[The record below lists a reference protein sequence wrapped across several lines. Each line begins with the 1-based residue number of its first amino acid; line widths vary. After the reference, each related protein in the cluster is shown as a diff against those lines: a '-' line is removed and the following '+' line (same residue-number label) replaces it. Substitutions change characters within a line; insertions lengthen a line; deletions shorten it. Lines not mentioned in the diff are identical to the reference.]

1 MTLSL
6 NKFLFS
12 ISFAL
17 DLAESEI
24 KCTSLKHSKR
34 VAYICLQM
42 ADIMGLSD
50 EEKFDLCSYSLLH
63 DNGLIESFCNFTS
76 EYKVNNVEE
85 YFDMVNFAEH
95 CTIGENNIKDFP
107 FLTSQKN
114 IILYHHENFDGSGL
128 FGKKESE
135 IPIFAQLISF
145 ADTLDTNF
153 DLSNI
158 CYDKK
163 ELILNFVKENEK
175 KLFSKK
181 IVDAYTILSESF
193 LFWGD
198 LEYFDEVNPLEK
210 ILPNFTIEVP
220 LESFLSITKIFS
232 KIIDGKSK
240 FTAKHSVDL
249 EEKSLKLV
257 EYFNLDDE
265 TKLKIQIA
273 SNLHDIGKLGT
284 PNAILDKE
292 GSLTNQELFEIKKH
306 AYLTHT
312 ILSKID
318 NFSEITKWASSH
330 HEKLDGSGYPFGLTS
345 NELGL
350 EERIVSCLDF
360 YQALVE
366 DRPYRK
372 SMTHKEAVLILKKNL
387 SDYEI
392 DKNIVNAIDIVFDE
406 K

>member
-24 KCTSLKHSKR
+24 KCTSSRHSKR
-34 VAYICLQM
+34 VAYICLKIS
-42 ADIMGLSD
+42 DILGLSN

-63 DNGLIESFCNFTS
+63 DNGLIESYCNFTMK
-76 EYKVNNVEE
+76 EENNKFED
-85 YFDMVNFAEH
+85 YFELVNFSEH
-95 CTIGENNIKDFP
+95 CLIGENNIKEFP
-107 FLTSQKN
+107 FLSSQKN

-128 FGKKESE
+128 FGKKGDE

-153 DLSNI
+153 DLTKI
-158 CYDKK
+158 CYEKK
-163 ELILNFVKENEK
+163 EQINDFVEENK
-175 KLFSKK
+175 GKLFSKDIVEAYQK
-181 IVDAYTILSESF
+181 IADSF

-198 LEYFDEVNPLEK
+198 LEYFDETNPLEK
-210 ILPNFTIEVP
+210 ILPDFSIDVS
-220 LESFLSITKIFS
+220 LEIFLSITKIFS

-257 EYFNLDDE
+257 EYFGFDEE

-284 PNAILDKE
+284 PNSILDKE
-292 GSLTNQELFEIKKH
+292 GTLTQKELFEVKKH

-318 NFSEITKWASSH
+318 NFSDITKWASSH
-330 HEKLDGSGYPFGLTS
+330 HERLDGSGYPFGLTQ
-345 NELGL
+345 NELGF

-372 SMTHKEAVLILKKNL
+372 SMEHDEAMILLRKNL
-387 SDYEI
+387 SNFDIDVEI
-392 DKNIVNAIDIVFDE
+392 VDAIDVVFR
-406 K
+406 

>member
-24 KCTSLKHSKR
+24 KCTSSKHSKR
-34 VAYICLQM
+34 VAYICLKI
-42 ADIMGLSD
+42 ADIIGLSN
-50 EEKFDLCSYSLLH
+50 EEKFDLCSYALLH
-63 DNGLIESFCNFTS
+63 DNGLIESYCNFTNQDK
-76 EYKVNNVEE
+76 ENNLKD
-85 YFDMVNFAEH
+85 YFEVINFSDH
-95 CTIGENNIKDFP
+95 CVIGENNIQEFP
-107 FLTSQKN
+107 FLTKQKN

-128 FGKKESE
+128 FGKKASE
-135 IPIFAQLISF
+135 IPVFSQLISF
-145 ADTLDTNF
+145 ADILDTNF
-153 DLSNI
+153 DLFSISNE
-158 CYDKK
+158 KK
-163 ELILNFVKENEK
+163 EDIDKFVIENED
-175 KLFSKK
+175 KLFSKD
-181 IVDAYTILSESF
+181 IVTAYKELSNSF

-198 LEYFDEVNPLEK
+198 LEYFDEINPLEK
-210 ILPNFTIEVP
+210 ILPDFSIEVS
-220 LESFLSITKIFS
+220 LKRFLSITKIFS

-249 EEKSLKLV
+249 EQKSLKLV
-257 EYFNLDDE
+257 EYFGLDEE

-284 PNAILDKE
+284 PNSILDKE
-292 GSLTNQELFEIKKH
+292 GSLTSNELFEIKKH

-318 NFSEITKWASSH
+318 NFSDITKWASSH
-330 HEKLDGSGYPFGLTS
+330 HEKLDGTGYPFGLTS

-372 SMTHKEAVLILKKNL
+372 SMSHFEAMILLRKNL
-387 SDYEI
+387 SNFDIDVEI
-392 DKNIVNAIDIVFDE
+392 INAIDTVF

>member
-1 MTLSL
+1 MALSL

-24 KCTSLKHSKR
+24 KCTSSKHSKR
-34 VAYICLQM
+34 VAYICLKI
-42 ADIMGLSD
+42 ADIIGLSN
-50 EEKFDLCSYSLLH
+50 EEKFDLCSYALLH
-63 DNGLIESFCNFTS
+63 DNGLIESYCNFTNQDK
-76 EYKVNNVEE
+76 ENNLKD
-85 YFDMVNFAEH
+85 YFEVINFSDH
-95 CTIGENNIKDFP
+95 CVIGENNIQEFP
-107 FLTSQKN
+107 FLTKQQN

-128 FGKKESE
+128 FGKKASE
-135 IPIFAQLISF
+135 IPVFSQLISF
-145 ADTLDTNF
+145 ADILDTNF
-153 DLSNI
+153 DLFSISNE
-158 CYDKK
+158 KK
-163 ELILNFVKENEK
+163 EDIDKFVIENED
-175 KLFSKK
+175 KLFSKD
-181 IVDAYTILSESF
+181 IVRAYKELSNSF

-198 LEYFDEVNPLEK
+198 LEYFDEINPLEK
-210 ILPNFTIEVP
+210 ILPDFSIEVS
-220 LESFLSITKIFS
+220 LQRFLSITKIFS

-249 EEKSLKLV
+249 EQKSLKLV
-257 EYFNLDDE
+257 EYFGLDEE

-284 PNAILDKE
+284 PNSILDKE
-292 GSLTNQELFEIKKH
+292 GSLTSNELFEIKKH

-318 NFSEITKWASSH
+318 NFSDITKWASSH
-330 HEKLDGSGYPFGLTS
+330 HEKLDGTGYPFGLTS

-372 SMTHKEAVLILKKNL
+372 SMSHFEAMVLLRKNL
-387 SDYEI
+387 SNFDIDVEI
-392 DKNIVNAIDIVFDE
+392 INAIDTVF

>member
-24 KCTSLKHSKR
+24 KCTSSKHSKR
-34 VAYICLQM
+34 VAYICLKI
-42 ADIMGLSD
+42 ADILGLSNQ
-50 EEKFDLCSYSLLH
+50 EKFDLCSYSLLH
-63 DNGLIESFCNFTS
+63 DNGLIESYCNFTMK
-76 EYKVNNVEE
+76 EENNKFED
-85 YFDMVNFAEH
+85 YFEIVNFSEH
-95 CTIGENNIKDFP
+95 CLIGENNIKEFP
-107 FLTSQKN
+107 FLSSQKN

-128 FGKKESE
+128 FGKKGNE

-153 DLSNI
+153 DLTKI
-158 CYDKK
+158 CYEKK
-163 ELILNFVKENEK
+163 EQINDFVVENK
-175 KLFSKK
+175 GKLFSND
-181 IVDAYTILSESF
+181 IVEAYQKVADSF

-198 LEYFDEVNPLEK
+198 LEYFDETNPLEK
-210 ILPNFTIEVP
+210 ILPDFSIEVS
-220 LESFLSITKIFS
+220 LETFLSITKIFS

-240 FTAKHSVDL
+240 FTAKHSIDL

-257 EYFNLDDE
+257 EYFGFNEE

-284 PNAILDKE
+284 PNSILDKE
-292 GSLTNQELFEIKKH
+292 GSLTQKELFEVKKH

-318 NFSEITKWASSH
+318 NFSDITKWASSH
-330 HEKLDGSGYPFGLTS
+330 HERLDGSGYPFGLTQ
-345 NELGL
+345 NELGF

-372 SMTHKEAVLILKKNL
+372 SMAHDEAMILLRKNL
-387 SDYEI
+387 SDFDIDVEI
-392 DKNIVNAIDIVFDE
+392 VDAIDVVFR
-406 K
+406 

>member
-24 KCTSLKHSKR
+24 KCTSSKHSKR
-34 VAYICLQM
+34 VAYICLKI
-42 ADIMGLSD
+42 ADIIGLSN
-50 EEKFDLCSYSLLH
+50 EEKFDLCSYALLH
-63 DNGLIESFCNFTS
+63 DNGLIESYCNFTNQDK
-76 EYKVNNVEE
+76 ENNLKD
-85 YFDMVNFAEH
+85 YFEVINFSDH
-95 CTIGENNIKDFP
+95 CVIGENNIQEFP
-107 FLTSQKN
+107 FLTKQKN

-128 FGKKESE
+128 FGKKASE
-135 IPIFAQLISF
+135 IPVFSQLISF
-145 ADTLDTNF
+145 ADILDTNF
-153 DLSNI
+153 DLFSISNE
-158 CYDKK
+158 KK
-163 ELILNFVKENEK
+163 EDIDKFVIENED
-175 KLFSKK
+175 KLFSKD
-181 IVDAYTILSESF
+181 IVTAYKELSNSF

-198 LEYFDEVNPLEK
+198 LEYFDEINPLEK
-210 ILPNFTIEVP
+210 ILPDFSIEVS
-220 LESFLSITKIFS
+220 LKRFLSITKIFS

-249 EEKSLKLV
+249 EQKSLKLV
-257 EYFNLDDE
+257 EYFGLDEE

-284 PNAILDKE
+284 PNSILDKE
-292 GSLTNQELFEIKKH
+292 GSLTNSELFEIKKH
-306 AYLTHT
+306 AYLTHS

-318 NFSEITKWASSH
+318 NFSDITKWASAH
-330 HEKLDGSGYPFGLTS
+330 HERLDGSGYPFGLTS

-372 SMTHKEAVLILKKNL
+372 SMEHDVAVSLLRKNL
-387 SDYEI
+387 SNLDI
-392 DKNIVNAIDIVFDE
+392 DVDIIDAIDVVF

>member
-17 DLAESEI
+17 DLAENEI
-24 KCTSLKHSKR
+24 KCTSAKHSKR
-34 VAYICLQM
+34 VAYICLKI
-42 ADIMGLSD
+42 ANILGLSD

-63 DNGLIESFCNFTS
+63 DNGLIESYCNFTNDCDNS
-76 EYKVNNVEE
+76 NQGN
-85 YFDMVNFAEH
+85 YFDVINFSDH
-95 CTIGENNIKDFP
+95 CIIGENNIKGFP
-107 FLTSQKN
+107 FLTFQEN
-114 IILYHHENFDGSGL
+114 IVLYHHENFDGSGI
-128 FGKKESE
+128 FGIKGNE
-135 IPIFAQLISF
+135 IPLFAQLISF
-145 ADTLDTNF
+145 ADILDTSF
-153 DLSNI
+153 DLTFI
-158 CYDKK
+158 DYDKK
-163 ELILNFVKENEK
+163 EEINRFVSENEE
-175 KLFSKK
+175 KLFSKDL
-181 IVDAYTILSESF
+181 VLAYKKLANSF

-198 LEYFDEVNPLEK
+198 LEYFDEVNPLEN
-210 ILPNFTIEVP
+210 ILPDFKMEVT
-220 LESFLSITKIFS
+220 LDKFLYITKIFS

-240 FTAKHSVDL
+240 FTAKHSFDL
-249 EEKSLKLV
+249 EEKSLRLV
-257 EYFNLDDE
+257 EYFGLDEE

-284 PNAILDKE
+284 PNSILDKE
-292 GSLTNQELFEIKKH
+292 GSLTNSELFEIKKH
-306 AYLTHT
+306 AYLTHS

-318 NFSEITKWASSH
+318 NFSDITKWASAH
-330 HEKLDGSGYPFGLTS
+330 HERLDGSGYPFGLTS

-372 SMTHKEAVLILKKNL
+372 SMEHDVAVSLLRKNL
-387 SDYEI
+387 SNLDI
-392 DKNIVNAIDIVFDE
+392 DVDIIDAIDVVF

>member
-24 KCTSLKHSKR
+24 KCTSSKHSKR
-34 VAYICLQM
+34 VAYICLKM
-42 ADIMGLSD
+42 AEILGLSA

-76 EYKVNNVEE
+76 EYKSNRSQD
-85 YFDMVNFAEH
+85 YFELINFAEH
-95 CTIGENNIKDFP
+95 CVIGENNTKEFP
-107 FLTSQKN
+107 FLTKQKN
-114 IILYHHENFDGSGL
+114 VILYHHENFDGSGL
-128 FGKKESE
+128 FGKKADE
-135 IPIFAQLISF
+135 IPLFAQLISF

-153 DLSNI
+153 DLLKISF
-158 CYDKK
+158 DKK
-163 ELILNFVKENEK
+163 ELILNFVIQNENI
-175 KLFSKK
+175 LFSKK
-181 IVDAYTILSESF
+181 IVETFKILSESF

-210 ILPNFTIEVP
+210 ILPNFSIEVS
-220 LESFLSITKIFS
+220 LEKFLSITKIFS

-257 EYFNLDDE
+257 EYFNLDEE

-306 AYLTHT
+306 AYLTHS
-312 ILSKID
+312 ILSKLE
-318 NFSEITKWASSH
+318 NFNDITKWASAH

-366 DRPYRK
+366 DRPYRN
-372 SMTHKEAVLILKKNL
+372 SMSHNDAISILRKNL
-387 SDYEI
+387 SDYKI
-392 DKNIVNAIDIVFDE
+392 DIDIVNAIDIVFND
-406 K
+406 

>member
-34 VAYICLQM
+34 VAYICLKM
-42 ADIMGLSD
+42 ACIMGLSD
-50 EEKFDLCSYSLLH
+50 EEKFDLCSYALMH
-63 DNGLIESFCNFTS
+63 DNGLIESYCNFS
-76 EYKVNNVEE
+76 NDFSQEE
-85 YFDMVNFAEH
+85 TKDYFELVNFSEH
-95 CTIGENNIKDFP
+95 CIIGENNIKEFP
-107 FLTSQKN
+107 FLTHQEN
-114 IILYHHENFDGSGL
+114 IILYHHEYFDGSGL
-128 FGKKESE
+128 FGKKGDE
-135 IPIFAQLISF
+135 IPLFAQLISF
-145 ADTLDTNF
+145 ADCIDTNF
-153 DLSNI
+153 DLMSI
-158 CYDKK
+158 CFDKK
-163 ELILNFVKENEK
+163 ESILKYVIENENI
-175 KLFSKK
+175 LFSSQL
-181 IVDAYTILSESF
+181 VSAYKELSQSF

-210 ILPNFTIEVP
+210 ILPDFSIDVS
-220 LESFLSITKIFS
+220 LETFLSITKIFS

-240 FTAKHSVDL
+240 FTAKHSIDL
-249 EEKSLKLV
+249 EKKSMKLV
-257 EYFNLDDE
+257 EYFNLDYE

-273 SNLHDIGKLGT
+273 ANLHDIGKLGT

-292 GSLTNQELFEIKKH
+292 GSLTDEELFEIKKH

-312 ILSKID
+312 ILSKLD
-318 NFSEITKWASSH
+318 NFTDISKWASSH
-330 HEKLDGSGYPFGLTS
+330 HEKLDGTGYPFGLTS
-345 NELGL
+345 DELGL

-372 SMTHKEAVLILKKNL
+372 SMSHDDAIKILRLNL
-387 SDYEI
+387 NSYEI
-392 DKNIVNAIDIVFDE
+392 DINVINAIEKVFA
-406 K
+406 

>member
-24 KCTSLKHSKR
+24 KCTSAKHSKR
-34 VAYICLQM
+34 VAYICLKI
-42 ADIMGLSD
+42 ANIIGLSD
-50 EEKFDLCSYSLLH
+50 EAKFDLCSYSLLH
-63 DNGLIESFCNFTS
+63 DNGLIESYCNFTS
-76 EYKVNNVEE
+76 EYKDSNSED
-85 YFDMVNFAEH
+85 YFDIINFSEH
-95 CTIGENNIKDFP
+95 CIIGENNIKEFP
-107 FLTSQKN
+107 FLTFQEN

-128 FGKKESE
+128 LGKKGDE
-135 IPIFAQLISF
+135 IPLFAQLISF
-145 ADTLDTNF
+145 ADILDTNF
-153 DLSNI
+153 DLTI
-158 CYDKK
+158 IDYDKK
-163 ELILNFVKENEK
+163 EEINRFVFENEE
-175 KLFSKK
+175 KLFSKDL
-181 IVDAYTILSESF
+181 VLAYKELSNSF

-198 LEYFDEVNPLEK
+198 LEYFEEVNPLES
-210 ILPNFTIEVP
+210 ILSDFKMEVSLDNF
-220 LESFLSITKIFS
+220 LYITKIFS

-240 FTAKHSVDL
+240 FTAKHSLDL
-249 EEKSLKLV
+249 EEKSLKLA
-257 EYFNLDDE
+257 EYFGLDEE

-284 PNAILDKE
+284 PNSILDKE
-292 GSLTNQELFEIKKH
+292 GSLTESELFEIKKH
-306 AYLTHT
+306 AYLTHS

-318 NFSEITKWASSH
+318 NFSDITKWASAH
-330 HEKLDGSGYPFGLTS
+330 HERLDGSGYPFGLTS

-372 SMTHKEAVLILKKNL
+372 SMTHNDAISLLRKNL
-387 SDYEI
+387 SNLDI
-392 DKNIVNAIDIVFDE
+392 DVDIIDGIDVVFR
-406 K
+406 

>member
-24 KCTSLKHSKR
+24 KCTSSKHSKR
-34 VAYICLQM
+34 VAYICLKM
-42 ADIMGLSD
+42 AEIIGLSD
-50 EEKFDLCSYSLLH
+50 KEKFDLCSYSLLH

-76 EYKVNNVEE
+76 EYKSNRSEE
-85 YFDMVNFAEH
+85 YFELINFAEH
-95 CTIGENNIKDFP
+95 CVIGENNIKEFP
-107 FLTSQKN
+107 FLTKQKN
-114 IILYHHENFDGSGL
+114 VILYHHENFDGSGL
-128 FGKKESE
+128 FGKKADE
-135 IPIFAQLISF
+135 IPLFAQLISF

-153 DLSNI
+153 DLLKI
-158 CYDKK
+158 CFDKK
-163 ELILNFVKENEK
+163 ELILNYVIQNENI
-175 KLFSKK
+175 LFSKE
-181 IVDAYTILSESF
+181 IVETFKILSESF

-210 ILPNFTIEVP
+210 ILPNFSIEVS
-220 LESFLSITKIFS
+220 LEKFLSITKIFS

-257 EYFNLDDE
+257 EYFNLDEE

-306 AYLTHT
+306 AYLTHS
-312 ILSKID
+312 ILSKLE
-318 NFSEITKWASSH
+318 NFNDITKWASAH

-366 DRPYRK
+366 DRPYRN
-372 SMTHKEAVLILKKNL
+372 SMSHNDAISILRKNL
-387 SDYEI
+387 SDYKI
-392 DKNIVNAIDIVFDE
+392 DIDIVNAIDIVFND
-406 K
+406 

>member
-24 KCTSLKHSKR
+24 KCTSAKHSKR
-34 VAYICLQM
+34 VAYICLKI
-42 ADIMGLSD
+42 ANIIGLSD
-50 EEKFDLCSYSLLH
+50 EANFDLCSYSLLH
-63 DNGLIESFCNFTS
+63 DNGLIESYCNFTS
-76 EYKVNNVEE
+76 EYKDSNAED
-85 YFDMVNFAEH
+85 YFDIINFSEH
-95 CTIGENNIKDFP
+95 CIIGENNIKEFP
-107 FLTSQKN
+107 FLTFQEN
-114 IILYHHENFDGSGL
+114 VILYHHENYDGSGL
-128 FGKKESE
+128 FAKKDNE

-145 ADTLDTNF
+145 ADILDTNF
-153 DLSNI
+153 DLTI
-158 CYDKK
+158 IDYDKK
-163 ELILNFVKENEK
+163 EKINEFVLKNEE
-175 KLFSKK
+175 KLFSKDLVK
-181 IVDAYTILSESF
+181 AYKELANSF

-198 LEYFDEVNPLEK
+198 LENFEEVNPLAN
-210 ILPNFTIEVP
+210 ILPDFKMEVS
-220 LESFLSITKIFS
+220 LETFLDITKIFS

-240 FTAKHSVDL
+240 FTAKHSLDL
-249 EEKSLKLV
+249 EEKSLRLV
-257 EYFNLDDE
+257 EYFGLDEE

-284 PNAILDKE
+284 PNSILDKD
-292 GSLTNQELFEIKKH
+292 GTLTDSELFEIKKH
-306 AYLTHT
+306 AYLTHS

-318 NFSEITKWASSH
+318 NFSDITKWASAH
-330 HEKLDGSGYPFGLTS
+330 HERLDGSGYPFGLTS

-372 SMTHKEAVLILKKNL
+372 SMPHNDAVNLLRKNL
-387 SDYEI
+387 SNLNI
-392 DKNIVNAIDIVFDE
+392 DADIIDAIDIVFR
-406 K
+406 

>member
-24 KCTSLKHSKR
+24 KCTSSKHSKR
-34 VAYICLQM
+34 VAYICLKIS
-42 ADIMGLSD
+42 DILGLSN

-63 DNGLIESFCNFTS
+63 DNGLIESYCNFIIQC
-76 EYKVNNVEE
+76 KNNKFED
-85 YFDMVNFAEH
+85 YFELVNFSEH
-95 CTIGENNIKDFP
+95 CLIGENNIKEFP
-107 FLTSQKN
+107 FLSSQKN
-114 IILYHHENFDGSGL
+114 IILYHHENFDGSGI
-128 FGKKESE
+128 FGKKGDE

-145 ADTLDTNF
+145 ADILDTNF
-153 DLSNI
+153 DLTKI
-158 CYDKK
+158 CYEKK
-163 ELILNFVKENEK
+163 EQINDFVEENK
-175 KLFSKK
+175 GKLFSKDIVEAYQK
-181 IVDAYTILSESF
+181 IANSF

-198 LEYFDEVNPLEK
+198 LEYFDETNPLEK
-210 ILPNFTIEVP
+210 ILPDFSIEVS

-240 FTAKHSVDL
+240 FTAKHSIDL
-249 EEKSLKLV
+249 EEKSLRLV
-257 EYFNLDDE
+257 EYFGLDEE

-284 PNAILDKE
+284 PNSILDKE
-292 GSLTNQELFEIKKH
+292 GNLTQEELFEVKKH

-318 NFSEITKWASSH
+318 NFSDITKWASSH
-330 HEKLDGSGYPFGLTS
+330 HERLDGSGYPFGLTQ
-345 NELGL
+345 NELGF

-372 SMTHKEAVLILKKNL
+372 SMAHDEAMILLRKNL
-387 SDYEI
+387 SDF
-392 DKNIVNAIDIVFDE
+392 DIDIKILDGIDTVFR
-406 K
+406 

>member
-24 KCTSLKHSKR
+24 KCTSSKHSKR
-34 VAYICLQM
+34 VAYICLKI
-42 ADIMGLSD
+42 ADIIGLSN
-50 EEKFDLCSYSLLH
+50 EEKFDLCSYALLH
-63 DNGLIESFCNFTS
+63 DNGLIESYCNFTNQDK
-76 EYKVNNVEE
+76 EHKFKD
-85 YFDMVNFAEH
+85 YFEIINFSDH
-95 CTIGENNIKDFP
+95 CVIGENNIQEFP
-107 FLTSQKN
+107 FLTKQKN

-128 FGKKESE
+128 FGKKANE
-135 IPIFAQLISF
+135 IPVFSQLISF
-145 ADTLDTNF
+145 ADILDTNF
-153 DLSNI
+153 DLFSISNE
-158 CYDKK
+158 KK
-163 ELILNFVKENEK
+163 EDIDKFVIENED
-175 KLFSKK
+175 KLFSKD
-181 IVDAYTILSESF
+181 IVTAYKELSNSF

-198 LEYFDEVNPLEK
+198 LEYFDEINPLEK
-210 ILPNFTIEVP
+210 ILPDFSIEVS
-220 LESFLSITKIFS
+220 LKRFLSITKIFS

-249 EEKSLKLV
+249 EQKSLKLV
-257 EYFNLDDE
+257 EYFGLDEE

-284 PNAILDKE
+284 PNSILDKE
-292 GSLTNQELFEIKKH
+292 DSLTSNELFEIKKH

-318 NFSEITKWASSH
+318 NFSDITKWASSH
-330 HEKLDGSGYPFGLTS
+330 HERLDGTGYPFGLTS

-372 SMTHKEAVLILKKNL
+372 SMSHFEAMNLLRKNL
-387 SDYEI
+387 SNFDI
-392 DKNIVNAIDIVFDE
+392 DLKIINAIDVVF

>member
-24 KCTSLKHSKR
+24 KCTSSKHSKR
-34 VAYICLQM
+34 VAYICLKIS
-42 ADIMGLSD
+42 DILGLSN

-63 DNGLIESFCNFTS
+63 DNGLIESYCNFTMK
-76 EYKVNNVEE
+76 EENNKFED
-85 YFDMVNFAEH
+85 YFEIVNFSEH
-95 CTIGENNIKDFP
+95 CIIGENNIKEFP
-107 FLTSQKN
+107 FLSSQKN

-128 FGKKESE
+128 FGKKGNE

-145 ADTLDTNF
+145 ADILDTNF
-153 DLSNI
+153 DLTSI
-158 CYDKK
+158 CYEKK
-163 ELILNFVKENEK
+163 EQINDFVVENK
-175 KLFSKK
+175 GKLFSKDIVEAYQK
-181 IVDAYTILSESF
+181 IADSF

-198 LEYFDEVNPLEK
+198 LEYFDETNPLEK
-210 ILPNFTIEVP
+210 ILPDFSIEVS
-220 LESFLSITKIFS
+220 LETFLSITKIFS

-240 FTAKHSVDL
+240 FTAKHSTDL

-257 EYFNLDDE
+257 EYFGFDDE

-284 PNAILDKE
+284 PNSILDKE
-292 GSLTNQELFEIKKH
+292 GGLTQKELFEVKKH

-318 NFSEITKWASSH
+318 NFSDITKWASSH
-330 HEKLDGSGYPFGLTS
+330 HERLDGSGYPFGLTQ
-345 NELGL
+345 NELGF

-372 SMTHKEAVLILKKNL
+372 SMAHDEAMILLRKNL
-387 SDYEI
+387 SDFDIDVEI
-392 DKNIVNAIDIVFDE
+392 VDAIDVVFR
-406 K
+406 

>member
-34 VAYICLQM
+34 VAYICLKM
-42 ADIMGLSD
+42 ADIIGFSNK
-50 EEKFDLCSYSLLH
+50 EKFDLCSYSLLH
-63 DNGLIESFCNFTS
+63 DNGLIESYCNFINNYPHKKS
-76 EYKVNNVEE
+76 ED
-85 YFDMVNFAEH
+85 YFELVHFNEH
-95 CTIGENNIKDFP
+95 CIIGENNIKEFP
-107 FLTSQKN
+107 FLTNQKD
-114 IILYHHENFDGSGL
+114 IILYHHEHFDGSGL
-128 FGKKESE
+128 FGQKGDD
-135 IPIFAQLISF
+135 IPLFSQLISF
-145 ADTLDTNF
+145 ADCIDTNF
-153 DLSNI
+153 DLMNI
-158 CYDKK
+158 CFDKK
-163 ELILNFVKENEK
+163 ESIINFVLKNENKIFSSLIVDTYK
-175 KLFSKK
+175 KLSK
-181 IVDAYTILSESF
+181 SF

-210 ILPNFTIEVP
+210 ILPDFNIDVT
-220 LESFLSITKIFS
+220 LEKFLSITKIFS

-249 EEKSLKLV
+249 EEKSMKLV
-257 EYFNLDDE
+257 DYFNFDYE

-273 SNLHDIGKLGT
+273 ANLHDIGKLGT
-284 PNAILDKE
+284 PNTILDKE
-292 GSLTNQELFEIKKH
+292 GSLTDKELFEVKKH

-312 ILSKID
+312 ILSKLD
-318 NFSEITKWASSH
+318 NFADISKWASSH
-330 HEKLDGSGYPFGLTS
+330 HERLDGTGYPFGLTS
-345 NELGL
+345 SELGL

-372 SMTHKEAVLILKKNL
+372 SMSHDEAIRLLKSNL
-387 SDYEI
+387 NNYEI
-392 DKNIVNAIDIVFDE
+392 DINIVNAIE
-406 K
+406 KIFV

>member
-24 KCTSLKHSKR
+24 KCTSAKHSKR
-34 VAYICLQM
+34 VAYISLKM
-42 ADIMGLSD
+42 ADKIGLSD

-63 DNGLIESFCNFTS
+63 DNGLIESYCNFTN
-76 EYKVNNVEE
+76 EYKDSNSGD
-85 YFDMVNFAEH
+85 YFDIVNFSEH
-95 CTIGENNIKDFP
+95 CIIGENNIKEFP
-107 FLTSQKN
+107 FLTFQEN
-114 IILYHHENFDGSGL
+114 VILYHHENYDGSGL
-128 FGKKESE
+128 FAKKDNE

-145 ADTLDTNF
+145 ADILDTNF
-153 DLSNI
+153 DLTI
-158 CYDKK
+158 IDYDKK
-163 ELILNFVKENEK
+163 EKINEFVLKNEEN
-175 KLFSKK
+175 LFSKDLVK
-181 IVDAYTILSESF
+181 AYKELANSF

-198 LEYFDEVNPLEK
+198 LEYFEEVNPLAN
-210 ILPNFTIEVP
+210 ILPDFKMEVS
-220 LESFLSITKIFS
+220 LETFLDITKIFS

-240 FTAKHSVDL
+240 FTAKHSLDL
-249 EEKSLKLV
+249 EEKSLRLV
-257 EYFNLDDE
+257 EYFGLDEE

-284 PNAILDKE
+284 PNSILDKD
-292 GSLTNQELFEIKKH
+292 GTLTDSELFEIKKH
-306 AYLTHT
+306 AYLTHS

-318 NFSEITKWASSH
+318 NFSDITKWASAH
-330 HEKLDGSGYPFGLTS
+330 HERLDGSGYPFGLTS

-372 SMTHKEAVLILKKNL
+372 SMPHNDAVNLLRKNL
-387 SDYEI
+387 SNLNI
-392 DKNIVNAIDIVFDE
+392 DADIIDAIDIVFR
-406 K
+406 

>member
-24 KCTSLKHSKR
+24 KCTSSKHSKR
-34 VAYICLQM
+34 VAYICLKI
-42 ADIMGLSD
+42 ADIIGLSN
-50 EEKFDLCSYSLLH
+50 EEKFDLCSYALLH
-63 DNGLIESFCNFTS
+63 DNGLIESYCNFTNQDK
-76 EYKVNNVEE
+76 ENNLKD
-85 YFDMVNFAEH
+85 YFEVINFSDH
-95 CTIGENNIKDFP
+95 CVIGENNIQEFP
-107 FLTSQKN
+107 FLTKQQN

-128 FGKKESE
+128 FRKKASE
-135 IPIFAQLISF
+135 IPIFSQLISF
-145 ADTLDTNF
+145 ADILDTNF
-153 DLSNI
+153 DLFSISNE
-158 CYDKK
+158 KK
-163 ELILNFVKENEK
+163 EDIDKFVIENED
-175 KLFSKK
+175 KLFSKD
-181 IVDAYTILSESF
+181 IVTAYKELSNSF

-198 LEYFDEVNPLEK
+198 LEYFDEINPLEK
-210 ILPNFTIEVP
+210 ILPDFSIEVS
-220 LESFLSITKIFS
+220 LQRFLSITKIFS

-249 EEKSLKLV
+249 EQKSLKLV
-257 EYFNLDDE
+257 EYFGLDEE

-284 PNAILDKE
+284 PNSILDKE
-292 GSLTNQELFEIKKH
+292 DSLTSNELFEIKKH

-318 NFSEITKWASSH
+318 NFSDITKWASSH
-330 HEKLDGSGYPFGLTS
+330 HERLDGTGYPFGLTS

-372 SMTHKEAVLILKKNL
+372 SMSHFEAMILLRKNL
-387 SDYEI
+387 SNFDIDVEI
-392 DKNIVNAIDIVFDE
+392 INAIDTVF